1 MPKQVDHEE
10 RRRQIAD
17 AVCRLAGRQGLEG
30 VSLRH
35 VAAEAGVSMGL
46 VQHYFS
52 TKDQMLL
59 FTFQTLS
66 EHVEQRI
73 RDAVGALPQPSGPK
87 TQLRALLKE
96 LLPLTEQARVE
107 VPIWTAFLARAIVE
121 PGLAAPLRE
130 GGGLMR
136 DFIAEHIRAAQ
147 RSGDADAG
155 VDPHQEAAALLAL
168 VDGLMFRAMIE
179 QESAEATL
187 ATLDYHIDR
196 IFTPVRPTDA
206 DAHPQ

>member
-10 RRRQIAD
+10 RRRQIAE

-59 FTFQTLS
+59 FTFRTLS

-73 RDAVGALPQPSGPK
+73 RAAAGVLPQPPRPK
-87 TQLRALLKE
+87 SLLRTLLKE
-96 LLPLTEQARVE
+96 LLPLTDQARAE
-107 VPIWTAFLARAIVE
+107 VPVWTAFLARAIVE
-121 PGLAAPLRE
+121 PSLAASLRE
-130 GGGLMR
+130 DGGVMR
-136 DFIAEHIRAAQ
+136 DFIAEQIRAAQ
-147 RSGDADAG
+147 RSGEADPG
-155 VDPHQEAAALLAL
+155 LDPHQEAATLLAL
-168 VDGLMFRAMIE
+168 ADGLMIRAMIE
-179 QESAEATL
+179 QEPAAATL

-196 IFTPVRPTDA
+196 IFTGDPMRG
-206 DAHPQ
+206 

>member
-10 RRRQIAD
+10 RRRQIAE

-52 TKDQMLL
+52 TKDEMLL

-66 EHVEQRI
+66 EHVERRI
-73 RDAVGALPQPSGPK
+73 GAAVGAVPQPPAPK
-87 TQLRALLKE
+87 TLLRAMLKE
-96 LLPLTEQARVE
+96 LLPLTDQARAE

-121 PGLAAPLRE
+121 PSLAAPLRE

-136 DFIAEHIRAAQ
+136 DFVAGHIRAAQ
-147 RSGDADAG
+147 RSGDADDRL
-155 VDPHQEAAALLAL
+155 DPRQEAATLLAL
-168 VDGLMFRAMIE
+168 ADGLMIRATIE
-179 QESAEATL
+179 QEPAEATL

-196 IFTPVRPTDA
+196 IFTGVPATRQAP
-206 DAHPQ
+206 PE

>member
-1 MPKQVDHEE
+1 MPRQVDHEE
-10 RRRQIAD
+10 RRRQIAE

-59 FTFQTLS
+59 FTFRFLS

-73 RDAVGALPQPSGPK
+73 REAAGALPEPPRPK
-87 TQLRALLKE
+87 TLLRTLFKE
-96 LLPLTEQARVE
+96 LLPLTEQARAE
-107 VPIWTAFLARAIVE
+107 VPVWTAFLARAIVE
-121 PGLAAPLRE
+121 PSLATSLRE
-130 GGGLMR
+130 DSSVMR
-136 DFIAEHIRAAQ
+136 AFVADQIRAAQ
-147 RSGDADAG
+147 RSGEADPG
-155 VDPHQEAAALLAL
+155 LDPHQEAATLIALA
-168 VDGLMFRAMIE
+168 DGLMFRAMIE
-179 QESAEATL
+179 QERAETTL

-196 IFTPVRPTDA
+196 IFTAPQPTE
-206 DAHPQ
+206 

>member
-10 RRRQIAD
+10 RRRQIAE

-66 EHVEQRI
+66 EHVEERI
-73 RDAVGALPQPSGPK
+73 SEAAAALPQPTRPK
-87 TQLRALLKE
+87 AVLRALLKE
-96 LLPLTEQARVE
+96 LLPLTEQARAE

-121 PGLAAPLRE
+121 PSLATPLRE
-130 GGGLMR
+130 GGSVMR
-136 DFIAEHIRAAQ
+136 EFIAGQIREAQ
-147 RSGDADAG
+147 QADEADAG
-155 VDPHQEAAALLAL
+155 LDPHQEAATLIALA
-168 VDGLMFRAMIE
+168 DGLMIHAMIE
-179 QESAEATL
+179 QDRAETTL

-196 IFTPVRPTDA
+196 IFTPAPAR
-206 DAHPQ
+206 